1 MGDAGG
7 IFWRR
12 GRMVQIDTMKDMM
25 ITQARFDDV
34 ETHWRW
40 EEENRKFGLGKNLI
54 KDFSFI

>member
-1 MGDAGG
+1 
-7 IFWRR
+7 
-12 GRMVQIDTMKDMM
+12 MVQIDTMKDMM